1 MGPSNSNFLSFGVV
15 LHFHDYGRKG
25 NCMYLLNMLNPPTNP
40 LLLGLILMVISFDTV
55 FVYRRHDSLF
65 SCLRRRVAFILET
78 LFASQSNVG
87 VSP

>member
-1 MGPSNSNFLSFGVV
+1 MGPSNSIFLSFGVV

-25 NCMYLLNMLNPPTNP
+25 NCMYLLNPPTKP
-40 LLLGLILMVISFDTV
+40 LLLGLILIMISCDTV
-55 FVYRRHDSLF
+55 FVYRRHDSLS
-65 SCLRRRVAFILET
+65 SCLHRRVAFNLET